1 MSYLIHHKN
10 AVSSTQHTY
19 HTCKHTHTQHTRA
32 HTQHK
37 RAHTHTAFSGLARV
51 GGGATGMVAVPR
63 VTVPLAELGGTSL
76 ATE

>member
-1 MSYLIHHKN
+1 MQ
-10 AVSSTQHTY
+10 T
-19 HTCKHTHTQHTRA
+19 HTHNTRE
-32 HTQHK
+32 
-37 RAHTHTAFSGLARV
+37 HTHTAFSGLARV